1 MQNTVIVSEPDGLKD
16 RPQLHTDVGAASR
29 IHNFGGGPAVLP
41 LEVVT
46 EVAESLPNLN
56 GSGIGVM
63 EISHRSSVFQEVIDS
78 AMDRMRRILSIPE
91 DYEILFLQGGATTQF
106 YMTALNLMSQGGMA
120 DFLVTG
126 IWAKKALDEA
136 KRIGDG
142 NAVWDGS
149 DNDFKTV
156 PNDGDYSIREGA
168 DYLHYTSNNTLYGTQ
183 FHHLPDSGGKP
194 RVVDASSDICGA
206 SLDVSEHDLIY
217 AGAQK
222 NLGPSGVTVV
232 ILSPWAANR
241 RKEGLP
247 TMMDYHIHLSKRS
260 MFNTPNTYGIF
271 VLDRMLS
278 WVERNGGLEGAIQ
291 RNVVKSEMI
300 YDVLD
305 GSEFWR
311 PHAEEGSRS
320 MMNVTWR
327 LAEKSLES
335 TFLAEAIENG
345 IGGLKGHRN
354 TGGIRASLY
363 NGCPV
368 ESVEALASFMTGF
381 ESRHG

>member
-1 MQNTVIVSEPDGLKD
+1 M
-16 RPQLHTDVGAASR
+16 
-29 IHNFGGGPAVLP
+29 
-41 LEVVT
+41 
-46 EVAESLPNLN
+46 N
-56 GSGIGVM
+56 GSGFGVM
-63 EISHRSSVFQEVIDS
+63 EVSHRSSVFQEVIDS
-78 AMDRMRRILSIPE
+78 AMDRMRRILAIPE

-106 YMTALNLMSQGGMA
+106 YMTALNLMSQNGMA

-126 IWAKKALDEA
+126 VWSKKALAEA
-136 KRIGDG
+136 NRIGDG

-149 DNDFKTV
+149 DYDFKTV
-156 PNDGDYSIREGA
+156 PNDGDYSIREDA
-168 DYLHYTSNNTLYGTQ
+168 AYLHYTSNNTLFGTQ

-206 SLDVSEHDLIY
+206 PLDVSEHDLIY

-232 ILSPWAANR
+232 ILSPWAASR

-260 MFNTPNTYGIF
+260 MLNTPNTYGIF

-291 RNVVKSEMI
+291 RNKVKSEML
-300 YDVLD
+300 YSVLD
-305 GSEFWR
+305 GSEFWN

-327 LAEKSLES
+327 LAEESLEP
-335 TFLAEAIENG
+335 TFLAEATENEM
-345 IGGLKGHRN
+345 GGLKGHRYI
-354 TGGIRASLY
+354 GGIRASLY

-368 ESVEALASFMTGF
+368 ESVAALASFMTGF

>member
-1 MQNTVIVSEPDGLKD
+1 
-16 RPQLHTDVGAASR
+16 VGAAGR
-29 IHNFGGGPAVLP
+29 IHNFGAGPAVLP

-46 EVAESLPNLN
+46 EVAESLPDLN
-56 GSGIGVM
+56 DSGFGVM
-63 EISHRSSVFQEVIDS
+63 EVSHRSPAFQEVIDS

-91 DYEILFLQGGATTQF
+91 DYEILFLQGGASTQF

-126 IWAKKALDEA
+126 IWAKKALAESN
-136 KRIGDG
+136 KIGDG
-142 NAVWDGS
+142 NAAWDDSANG
-149 DNDFKTV
+149 FKSV
-156 PNDGDYSIREGA
+156 PNDEDYSIREGA
-168 DYLHYTSNNTLYGTQ
+168 EYLHYTSNNTLFGTQ
-183 FHHLPDSGGKP
+183 FHHIPDSGGKP

-206 SLDVSEHDLIY
+206 PLDVSEHALIY

-232 ILSPWAANR
+232 ILSPWAASR
-241 RKEGLP
+241 RREGLP
-247 TMMDYHIHLSKRS
+247 TMMDYHTHLSKGS

-271 VLDRMLS
+271 VLDRVLS

-291 RNVVKSEMI
+291 RNEEKSGLL
-300 YDVLD
+300 YGVLD

-311 PHAEEGSRS
+311 PHAEESSRS

-327 LAEKSLES
+327 LTDESLEQ
-335 TFLAEAIENG
+335 TFLAEAAENRM
-345 IGGLKGHRN
+345 GGLKGHRSV
-354 TGGIRASLY
+354 GGIRASLY

-368 ESVEALASFMTGF
+368 ESVEALASFMEGF